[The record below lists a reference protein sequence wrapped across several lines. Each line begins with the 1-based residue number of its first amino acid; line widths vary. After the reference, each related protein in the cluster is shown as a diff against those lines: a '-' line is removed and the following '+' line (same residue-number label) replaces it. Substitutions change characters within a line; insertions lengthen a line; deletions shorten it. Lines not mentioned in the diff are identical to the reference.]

1 MTGRERDR
9 LMLMHEIE
17 AKRLTVREAALRM
30 GVSERQCKRIWRA
43 FRERGDG
50 GMVHG
55 LRGQRSNAGKRMDG
69 RKESALGLYREHYV
83 GFGPKLAS
91 ELLAERHE
99 LVVDHETLRRW
110 LMEAKLWRA
119 KREPK
124 RQHRWRRE
132 RKLFRGEMVQLD
144 GSLHDWFE
152 GRAGS
157 ERCVLIVMVDDA
169 TGEVFARFHGR
180 ESSHAVMAT
189 LRDYGLRHGL
199 PRALYADKA
208 SWARVNGASADEVE
222 QRGARR
228 PRTQLGRALDTL
240 GVELIAAHS
249 PQAKGRV
256 ERANGTLQDRL
267 VKLLR
272 LEGISDLA
280 AANRYLDEV
289 FLPAHNARFTV
300 PAGRSAD
307 LHQPCPPEG
316 ELAAALSMHTTRKVG
331 RDYCVSYNGQCL
343 QLSGHDANRGL
354 VGQDVVV
361 HEHLDGQLI
370 LHARGRQLVYEPLP
384 ERPKH
389 EPVKPTA
396 AERVASHKPP
406 RKPARTH
413 PFNQP
418 IGKARRRTDD
428 DEAA

>member
-1 MTGRERDR
+1 MGPKTRYLGPEVPAEDLIWQDPVPAVDHDLVDERDIAE
-9 LMLMHEIE
+9 LKTQILDSGLSVQEL
-17 AKRLTVREAALRM
+17 AYTAWSAA
-30 GVSERQCKRIWRA
+30 S
-43 FRERGDG
+43 
-50 GMVHG
+50 
-55 LRGQRSNAGKRMDG
+55 
-69 RKESALGLYREHYV
+69 
-83 GFGPKLAS
+83 
-91 ELLAERHE
+91 
-99 LVVDHETLRRW
+99 T
-110 LMEAKLWRA
+110 
-119 KREPK
+119 
-124 RQHRWRRE
+124 
-132 RKLFRGEMVQLD
+132 FRGSDNRGGANGARIRLAPQKDWEVNQPKQLGKVLGKLEAIQQSFNEAQSGNKKVSMAD
-144 GSLHDWFE
+144 
-152 GRAGS
+152 
-157 ERCVLIVMVDDA
+157 LIVLGGNAAVEQAAKDSGHSLTLPFSPGRTDA
-169 TGEVFARFHGR
+169 TAEQTDV
-180 ESSHAVMAT
+180 ESFDWHK
-189 LRDYGLRHGL
+189 
-199 PRALYADKA
+199 PEADGFRNY
-208 SWARVNGASADEVE
+208 SR
-222 QRGARR
+222 
-228 PRTQLGRALDTL
+228 
-240 GVELIAAHS
+240 
-249 PQAKGRV
+249 
-256 ERANGTLQDRL
+256 
-267 VKLLR
+267 
-272 LEGISDLA
+272 
-280 AANRYLDEV
+280 
-289 FLPAHNARFTV
+289 ARFTV